1 MHWSHWICCWAFS
14 LLIFYYPELFR
25 GRLTWFGWDL
35 RFTAFYVF
43 STYFL
48 TVGVLGWV
56 CFCFIEG
63 CVYDLMLVR
72 SLIFYHVILFIG
84 LGVEPRTF
92 YIIVRNRGRRLLQHG
107 AQMTCTF
114 VYYKSSLLTLTCNRN
129 TQGCGYYAGMY

>member
-1 MHWSHWICCWAFS
+1 MVPLGSAFHCF
-14 LLIFYYPELFR
+14 LCILNL
-25 GRLTWFGWDL
+25 
-35 RFTAFYVF
+35 
-43 STYFL
+43 FL

-92 YIIVRNRGRRLLQHG
+92 YIIVRNRGRRLLLHG
-107 AQMTCTF
+107 A
-114 VYYKSSLLTLTCNRN
+114 R
-129 TQGCGYYAGMY
+129 